1 MKKLLL
7 IRHGQSIRNAGE
19 TVQGS
24 DSDTRN
30 TLSDKGRQQA
40 LALGRMLARQ
50 GILPAEVWSSPLVR
64 ARETGDIVLR
74 AMSCSLPV
82 HEDARLREMCKGLKG
97 LPGGMEGRRRDEVK
111 TPEYREQYKQGG
123 WDFRHG
129 SLESGGETARETGM
143 RYLSVM
149 GDIAD
154 GLEDGAT
161 ALVFAHGQGSR
172 YGVGAALGFPDIQQ
186 IDALHKLGNCE
197 SLSVGRHA
205 DMQWQFL
212 ERVAAA

>member
-24 DSDTRN
+24 DSDPAN
-30 TLSDKGRQQA
+30 TLSEKGRRQA

-64 ARETGDIVLR
+64 ARETGDIVLK

-82 HEDARLREMCKGLKG
+82 HEDDRLREMCKGLNG
-97 LPGGMEGRRRDEVK
+97 LPGGLEGRRRDEVK
-111 TPEYREQYKQGG
+111 TPEYREGYTQDG

-149 GDIAD
+149 DDIAD
-154 GLEDGAT
+154 SLEDGAT
-161 ALVFAHGQGSR
+161 AFVFGHGQGNR
-172 YGVGAALGFPDIQQ
+172 YGVGAALGFPDIQR
-186 IDALHKLGNCE
+186 IDAMYKLGNCE
-197 SLSVGRHA
+197 RLSITRTA
-205 DMQWQFL
+205 AMQWQSV
-212 ERVAAA
+212 ERMTAL